1 MFRKRELLKIWV
13 LWIEVA
19 SAVQISENAIQGR
32 QWPAS
37 LALFAGPPL
46 AGTSNK
52 KVIKSNT
59 KQNPCKD
66 NTEQYK

>member
-1 MFRKRELLKIWV
+1 MLRKRELLKIWV
-13 LWIEVA
+13 LWIEAA
-19 SAVQISENAIQGR
+19 SAVQLSVSENAIHGR

-46 AGTSNK
+46 ARTSNK

-59 KQNPCKD
+59 KHNSCKD
-66 NTEQYK
+66 NTER